1 MLENLL
7 VSPLVLGLLAL
18 RRLLALLGVLW
29 LLSRVLPPNVL
40 LSTVVLLAVLRRL
53 FLLLSRLFLLFSVCF
68 FTRTF
73 LTDRFDFCLLS
84 GLLSEV
90 GGVPVLFVLPPVIEM
105 TVLLPLGTL
114 HVRTGDSG
122 GWLVGRVESDADEW
136 LV

>member
-53 FLLLSRLFLLFSVCF
+53 FLLLPRLFLLFSVCF

-73 LTDRFDFCLLS
+73 LADRFECEGNNIFT
-84 GLLSEV
+84 
-90 GGVPVLFVLPPVIEM
+90 PILFLFI
-105 TVLLPLGTL
+105 L
-114 HVRTGDSG
+114 RIYSAD
-122 GWLVGRVESDADEW
+122 DADGRRCLW
-136 LV
+136 QWTFIPY